1 MDRKES
7 KGNITVNIKIWG
19 IVQGVGFRPF
29 VSKLANSMGLKGRV
43 RNLGGLVEILLTD
56 TEDQIELFIKEL
68 NKNKPTPAE
77 IVHIEQTTVDNLS
90 FDDFVI
96 EDSMSSEEGA
106 VMIPSDLAIC
116 DDCIKEIYNP
126 EGRRY
131 EHPFNSCMICG
142 PRYSII
148 QEVPYDRENTT
159 MMEFEMCPAC
169 KKEYTDINNRRFHAQ
184 TISCHDC
191 GPYLDFDLDNEQK
204 VDSTKEISASQ
215 VDQEVAEKQK
225 RHGKID
231 ALGVNQQNN
240 EIIIK
245 KAIEHINSEGIIA
258 LKGTG
263 GYYFACSAFSDA
275 ACVDLREIKKREEK
289 PFAVMFRNLE
299 QIREFCICSDYE
311 EELLKSN
318 ARPIVL
324 LEGSN
329 NGISEKVSTT
339 SRYIGAFLPSIALQ
353 YLILDKTGP
362 LVMTSANISSQPMII
377 EDSLMEEA
385 LTQINETRRLDNKA
399 EILMLSNQRE
409 ILTRLDD
416 SVVRVIDNKPQMIRR
431 SKGYAPVPIFVNF
444 DEQVNTNKKNILATG
459 GQLKSAFALTKGN
472 FAYISEFLSDLE
484 SVENTDVYEERVVK
498 LEKLLQ
504 IKPKVIVCDMHPSY
518 YTTKFA
524 KALVEKDKLELIMV
538 QHHHAH
544 IASVMAEHDIKGK
557 ILGFSFDGTGYG
569 TDGNIWGSEM
579 LLCEGTEF
587 QRLGHMEYISMLGGD
602 SSMKEAWKSCFS
614 YLIAFELEKYR
625 SKPDPRFDIVK
636 AALANNINSI
646 KSSSM
651 GRLFDAVASLLEI
664 QHENTY
670 EGECAIM
677 LENLAAKALND
688 DIKPY
693 SMKFEIDND
702 NKYSAKPIFECI
714 IKGMK
719 KRVYIESLALGFHL
733 AVAELICDLAMRN
746 RNSIG
751 IQQIALSGGVFQNK
765 ILMEAT
771 LKLLRNDGFKVYYNI
786 SVPPNDGGICLG
798 QVYIGINACKNL

>member
-7 KGNITVNIKIWG
+7 QGNITVNIKIWG

-29 VSKLANSMGLKGRV
+29 VSKLASSMGMKGRV

-56 TEDQIELFIKEL
+56 TEDRIELFIDALKQ
-68 NKNKPTPAE
+68 NKPTPAE
-77 IVHIEQTTVDNLS
+77 IVHIEKI
-90 FDDFVI
+90 VI
-96 EDSMSSEEGA
+96 ENLPFSGFEIESSMVSEEGA

-116 DDCIKEIYNP
+116 DDCIKEIYDP
-126 EGRRY
+126 KDRRY
-131 EHPFNSCMICG
+131 GHPFNSCMVCG
-142 PRYSII
+142 PRYSIVEEI
-148 QEVPYDRENTT
+148 PYDRVNTS
-159 MMEFEMCPAC
+159 MKEFQMCPAC
-169 KKEYTDINNRRFHAQ
+169 AKEYSDIDNRRFHAQ

-191 GPYLDFDLDNEQK
+191 GPFVELNSSFDLGNLPK
-204 VDSTKEISASQ
+204 VNKSITRSNK
-215 VDQEVAEKQK
+215 
-225 RHGKID
+225 
-231 ALGVNQQNN
+231 QNN
-240 EIIIK
+240 ELSVN
-245 KAIEHINSEGIIA
+245 KAIDSINSEGILA

-263 GYYFACSAFSDA
+263 GYYFACSAFSDS
-275 ACVDLREIKKREEK
+275 ACSDLREIKKREEK

-299 QIREFCICSDYE
+299 QIRKFCICSDYE

-324 LEGSN
+324 LEKKPNDMKVGDESQLN
-329 NGISEKVSTT
+329 SGNKDATGYISEKVSTS

-362 LVMTSANISSQPMII
+362 LVMTSANISSQPII
-377 EDSLMEEA
+377 IDDETIEKA
-385 LTQINETRRLDNKA
+385 LTQINENRISKNKK

-416 SVVRVIDNKPQMIRR
+416 SVVRVIDNKPQIIRR
-431 SKGYAPVPIFVNF
+431 SKGYAPIPLFLNT
-444 DEQVNTNKKNILATG
+444 DELAGVGKRNILAVG

-472 FAYISEFLSDLE
+472 FAYVSEFLSDLE
-484 SVENTDVYEERVVK
+484 SLENTDVYDERVGK

-504 IKPKVIVCDMHPSY
+504 IEPNVIVCDSHPLY

-524 KALVEKDKLELIMV
+524 KDLAEKQKLDLIMV

-544 IASVMAEHDIKGK
+544 IASVMAEHDIKGE

-579 LLCEGTEF
+579 LICEGPDF
-587 QRLGHMEYISMLGGD
+587 RRLGHLEYVKMLGGD

-614 YLIAFELEKYR
+614 YLTTFEMEQYGPK
-625 SKPDPRFDIVK
+625 KDPRFDIVK
-636 AALANNINSI
+636 AALSNNINSI

-664 QHENTY
+664 KQENSY
-670 EGECAIM
+670 EGECAII
-677 LENLAAKALND
+677 LENFAAKALYD
-688 DIKPY
+688 GIKPY
-693 SMKFEIDND
+693 NMSFAIGDDNI
-702 NKYSAKPIFECI
+702 YSAKPIFQGI

-719 KRVYIESLALGFHL
+719 KRVYKESLALGFHI
-733 AVAELICDLAMRN
+733 AVAELIFELAKRVRN
-746 RNSIG
+746 ELG
-751 IQQIALSGGVFQNK
+751 IEQVALSGGVFQNK
-765 ILMEAT
+765 ILMEAA
-771 LKLLRNDGFKVYYNI
+771 LKLLRDEGFKVFYNI

-798 QVYIGINACKNL
+798 QAYIGNASKKL